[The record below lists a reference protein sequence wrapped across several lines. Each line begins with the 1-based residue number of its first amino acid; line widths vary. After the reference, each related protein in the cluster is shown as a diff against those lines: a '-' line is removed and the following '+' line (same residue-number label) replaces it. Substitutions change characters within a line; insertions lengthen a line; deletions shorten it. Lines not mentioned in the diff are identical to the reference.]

1 LFWGLPPCW
10 FVVMPVK
17 MLEHLANGRDC
28 ASWSGFDGRDVAEGI
43 EVSMEARL
51 PQGRH

>member
-1 LFWGLPPCW
+1 
-10 FVVMPVK
+10 M
-17 MLEHLANGRDC
+17 ASC

-51 PQGRH
+51 PRGLH